1 VTKKQ
6 WGAFRNTGLEEY
18 LKNLDVTQVVIAGVA
33 TSLGVEST
41 ARQANECGFN
51 ITLAV
56 DAMTDSSPEAH
67 VNSIT
72 GIFPR
77 LGETGTTQELLDL
90 LDSIR
95 A

>member
-1 VTKKQ
+1 MTKKQ

-72 GIFPR
+72 GDLPA
-77 LGETGTTQELLDL
+77 TGRD
-90 LDSIR
+90 R
-95 A
+95 HHPGAP